1 MRWIRILLFRDA
13 DIDNA
18 EELAKEGGCLGC
30 LGFGVL
36 LFYSLFYILLILPV
50 ALIALVILMTLAYFV
65 FDSLKF
71 W

>member
-1 MRWIRILLFRDA
+1 MCRILILLFSDA
-13 DIDNA
+13 DIDIA

-30 LGFGVL
+30 LGIGGL
-36 LFYSLFYILLILPV
+36 LFYCLFYILLMLPV